1 MGDEGT
7 IQRDAERGGG
17 KVFNSREKILNLFP
31 FRPGKNERGLRA
43 GGFKNP

>member
-7 IQRDAERGGG
+7 IQREGGGG

-43 GGFKNP
+43 GI